1 MEWQYLC
8 TVIKKLKSLN
18 VMDHSSIIGN
28 IAAFLTTFSFLPQ
41 ALTIIKTKD
50 TQGISL
56 PMYLMFFVG
65 VILWLYYGLLEN
77 QLPLIIGNCITL
89 VLSGI
94 ILFYK
99 IADTLKSR
107 GNHLIKS

>member
-1 MEWQYLC
+1 MEYS
-8 TVIKKLKSLN
+8 T
-18 VMDHSSIIGN
+18 IIGN

-56 PMYLMFFVG
+56 PMYLMFFAG
-65 VILWLYYGLLEN
+65 VILWLYYGLIEN
-77 QLPLIIGNCITL
+77 QMPLIIGNCITL

-99 IADTLKSR
+99 VSNTLKNR
-107 GNHLIKS
+107 NNNLVKS

>member
-1 MEWQYLC
+1 MEWQHLC
-8 TVIKKLKSLN
+8 RVIKIKSLN
-18 VMDHSSIIGN
+18 VMEFSSIIGN
-28 IAAFLTTFSFLPQ
+28 VAAFLTTFSFLPQ

-65 VILWLYYGLLEN
+65 VILWLFFGILEN
-77 QLPLIIGNCITL
+77 QMPIIIGNCITL
-89 VLSGI
+89 VFSGI

-99 IADTLKSR
+99 ISDTLKNR
-107 GNHLIKS
+107 NNDLVKS